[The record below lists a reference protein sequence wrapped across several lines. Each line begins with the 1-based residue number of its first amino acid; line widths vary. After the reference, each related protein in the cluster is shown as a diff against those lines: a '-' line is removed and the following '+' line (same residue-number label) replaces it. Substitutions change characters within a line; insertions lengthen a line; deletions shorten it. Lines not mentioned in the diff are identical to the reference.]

1 MEAGGVLIALAA
13 LAASPA
19 AAISPASSDAEVWA
33 IARKVNSPA
42 GYRLYLRRFP
52 SGAHTAK
59 ANEAMALSLGQTLPL
74 PPAPRVPIAPPMIV
88 TPLKAIE
95 VSSCAKALIA
105 RTTGGVSSPAI
116 DAFEAAR
123 GTNRVED
130 FQQFLIKFPTA
141 LCREEAAAF
150 LTMRA
155 ERKALF
161 PQIAGF
167 GPLMAQRRFSA
178 IFTSDDYPPS
188 ALRNEERGRVTA
200 RFDVADD
207 GTAESCRAEVSSGS
221 VALDSATCRIILRRI
236 RYDPARDS
244 EGRPIRSSDAFSIA
258 WTLPMETPV
267 EAAPANGVP
276 RP

>member
-1 MEAGGVLIALAA
+1 MLIALVV

-19 AAISPASSDAEVWA
+19 AAIAPASSDAEVWA

-52 SGAHTAK
+52 SGAHTVQ
-59 ANEAMALSLGQTLPL
+59 ANEAIASSLGLTLPL
-74 PPAPRVPIAPPMIV
+74 PSAPRVPIAPPVI

-95 VSSCAKALIA
+95 VSACAKALIA
-105 RTTGGVSSPAI
+105 RTTGGMSSPAI
-116 DAFEAAR
+116 DAYEAAR

-141 LCREEAAAF
+141 LCRDEAAAY
-150 LTMRA
+150 LAMRA
-155 ERKALF
+155 ERKTLF
-161 PQIAGF
+161 PRIAGF
-167 GPLMAQRRFSA
+167 GPLAAQRRSSA
-178 IFTSDDYPPS
+178 IFTTDDYPSS
-188 ALRNEERGRVTA
+188 ALRNDERGRVTA

-207 GTAESCRAEVSSGS
+207 GIAENCSAEVSSGS
-221 VALDSATCRIILRRI
+221 AALDIATCRIILRRI

-244 EGRPIRSSDAFSIA
+244 EGRPIRSADTFSIT
-258 WTLPMETPV
+258 WTLPGETPV
-267 EAAPANGVP
+267 EAAPVNGVS